1 MHPGQHAEKIPDA
14 PAHIMGNSGE
24 IVTWGE
30 LDERSNRL
38 TQFMWDAGL
47 RRGDHVALFMENH
60 PRYFEVYWA
69 AIRSG
74 LYITTVNRYLSA
86 EEAAFII
93 DDCGARVLVTSAALG
108 DVAEAV
114 LPRIPN
120 CSLRLMV
127 DGTRE
132 GFDAYEDAIAG
143 FPNRPLDKPWR
154 GETMLYSSGTTGRP
168 KGIVRPL
175 TDATVDDPYLLPRLL
190 GGLFGMTGDSIYL
203 SPAPLYHSAPLGF
216 TATLQSLGGTVV
228 VMPKF
233 DPLEALR
240 CIEAYRVTHSQ
251 WVPTMFTRL
260 LKSPEVDRA
269 RYDLSSHQVA
279 VHAAAPCPPKVKREM
294 IDWWGPILLEYYGGT
309 EFNGLT
315 FIDSKDWLAHEGS
328 VGKAVMGTL
337 RICDDDG
344 HVVATGEDGLI
355 YFERNEVTFR
365 YHNDEEKTRS
375 SQHPLHENWSAL
387 GDVGH
392 VDEEGFLYLTDRK
405 TFMIISGG
413 VNIYPAEIEN
423 ALVTHPKVID
433 VAVIGVPNEEFG
445 EEVKA
450 VVQLLDGETAS
461 PELAQQLMDF
471 CREHLAHYKCPRSVD
486 FEEEL
491 PRLPTGKLYKRLL
504 RDRYWGKTGSKIVS

>member
-1 MHPGQHAEKIPDA
+1 MHPGKHAGTMPDA
-14 PAHIMGNSGE
+14 PAHIMGRSGE
-24 IVTWGE
+24 VVTWGE

-38 TQFMWDAGL
+38 TQLIWDAGL
-47 RRGDHVALFMENH
+47 RRGDHVALFMENN
-60 PRYFEVYWA
+60 PRYYEVYWA

-93 DDCGARVLVTSAALG
+93 DDCGAEVLVTSAALG

-114 LPRIPN
+114 LPFIPN
-120 CSLRLMV
+120 CLNRLMV
-127 DGTRE
+127 DGVRD

-154 GETMLYSSGTTGRP
+154 GETMLYSSGTTGKP

-175 TDATVDDPYLLPRLL
+175 ADATVDEEFLLPGLMT
-190 GGLFGMTGDSIYL
+190 GLFGMSGDSIYL

-216 TATLQSLGGTVV
+216 STALQSIGGTIV
-228 VMPKF
+228 VMEKF
-233 DPLEALR
+233 DALEALR
-240 CIEAYRVTHSQ
+240 CIEAHRVTHSQ
-251 WVPTMFTRL
+251 WVPTMFTRM
-260 LKSPEVDRA
+260 LKTPEEDRA
-269 RYDLSSHQVA
+269 HYDLSSHQVA
-279 VHAAAPCPPKVKREM
+279 IHAAAPCPPRVKHQM

-309 EFNGLT
+309 ELNGLT
-315 FIDSKDWLAHEGS
+315 YINSADWLEHEGS

-344 HVVATGEDGLI
+344 KEVPTGEDGLI
-355 YFERNEVTFR
+355 YFEREQISFR

-375 SQHPLHENWSAL
+375 SQHPEHETWSAL

-392 VDEEGFLYLTDRK
+392 LDEDGYLYLTDRK

-423 ALVTHPKVID
+423 ALVTHPLVID

-450 VVQLLDGETAS
+450 IVQLVDGGEGS
-461 PELAQQLMDF
+461 PEVAQQLLEF
-471 CREHLAHYKCPRSVD
+471 CREHIAHYKCPRSVD
-486 FEEEL
+486 FAAEL

-504 RDRYWGKTGSKIVS
+504 RDRYWGKAGSKLPS

>member
-1 MHPGQHAEKIPDA
+1 MHPGKHAGTMPDA
-14 PAHIMGNSGE
+14 PAHIMGRSGE
-24 IVTWGE
+24 VVTWGE

-38 TQFMWDAGL
+38 TQLIWDAGL
-47 RRGDHVALFMENH
+47 RRGDHVALFMENN
-60 PRYFEVYWA
+60 PRYYEVYWA

-93 DDCGARVLVTSAALG
+93 DDCGAEVLVTSAALG

-114 LPRIPN
+114 LPFIPN
-120 CSLRLMV
+120 CLNRLMV
-127 DGTRE
+127 DGVRD

-154 GETMLYSSGTTGRP
+154 GETMLYSSGTTGKP

-175 TDATVDDPYLLPRLL
+175 ADATVDEEFLLPGLMT
-190 GGLFGMTGDSIYL
+190 GLFGMSGDSIYL

-216 TATLQSLGGTVV
+216 STALQSIGGTIV
-228 VMPKF
+228 VMEKF
-233 DPLEALR
+233 DALEALR
-240 CIEAYRVTHSQ
+240 CIEAHRVTHSQ
-251 WVPTMFTRL
+251 WVPTMFTRM
-260 LKSPEVDRA
+260 LKTPEEDRA
-269 RYDLSSHQVA
+269 HYDLSSHQVA
-279 VHAAAPCPPKVKREM
+279 IHAAAPCPPRVKHQM

-309 EFNGLT
+309 ELNGLT
-315 FIDSKDWLAHEGS
+315 YINSADWLEHEGS

-344 HVVATGEDGLI
+344 KEVPTGEDGLI
-355 YFERNEVTFR
+355 YFEREQISFR

-375 SQHPLHENWSAL
+375 SQHPEHETWSAL

-392 VDEEGFLYLTDRK
+392 LDEDGYLYLTDRK

-423 ALVTHPKVID
+423 ALVMHPLVID

-450 VVQLLDGETAS
+450 IVQLVDGGEGS
-461 PELAQQLMDF
+461 PEVAQQLLEF
-471 CREHLAHYKCPRSVD
+471 CREHIAHYKCPRSVD
-486 FEEEL
+486 FAAEL

-504 RDRYWGKTGSKIVS
+504 RDRYWGKAGSKLPS